1 MAADAAEVEARLRG
15 LLRATSS
22 IVGELSLAAVLRRII
37 EAARDLVDVEF
48 GALGVIAPN
57 RHGLEEFVHVGIDD
71 ASVAAI
77 GHLPRGEG
85 LLGALIEDPRP
96 IRLRRLGDDVR
107 SVGFPANHPPMA
119 SFLGVPVLVRGTV
132 FGNLYLCGLTPRD
145 FSDDDV
151 ELVTALAATAGI
163 AIENARLFEEAR
175 RRQTWL
181 EETSELTAGA
191 AQRPGGRRRAS
202 SSRGRCSAWP
212 RPTGWRSTRCP
223 TRTSTPSRRRR
234 ADVPVRR
241 TTTVGAGEPS
251 MTDADETALVVVGA
265 GTGVADPA
273 RRGRRA
279 GVGGRRRP
287 ARAATRPGPGAHGGA
302 AGRLRPPAPRAGHH
316 PRPGGA
322 GLRRR

>member
-1 MAADAAEVEARLRG
+1 MVADAAEVEAQLRG

-71 ASVAAI
+71 DAVAAI

-107 SVGFPANHPPMA
+107 SVGFPDNHPPMA

-175 RRQTWL
+175 LRQTWL
-181 EETSELTAGA
+181 EETSELTRELFSGLVDDAVGA
-191 AQRPGGRRRAS
+191 HRADGGPPGGGRPGGR
-202 SSRGRCSAWP
+202 P
-212 RPTGWRSTRCP
+212 
-223 TRTSTPSRRRR
+223 
-234 ADVPVRR
+234 
-241 TTTVGAGEPS
+241 
-251 MTDADETALVVVGA
+251 L
-265 GTGVADPA
+265 PA
-273 RRGRRA
+273 RRAPRPPRGRR
-279 GVGGRRRP
+279 VGRTGAWYDVSGR
-287 ARAATRPGPGAHGGA
+287 G
-302 AGRLRPPAPRAGHH
+302 
-316 PRPGGA
+316 
-322 GLRRR
+322 